1 MNYMYFICNYKHVH
15 VRLFLLLFPTFPLIS
30 LVPFIELPWDAPTN
44 ECAEYREWSNQNYF
58 FSPWSKISNEPLGTC
73 TCTCIYMYTCV
84 HVLYMYM
91 CMCMSSFTT
100 CIYVSYIYIHFYIKE
115 RGRFI
120 KESQ

>member
-1 MNYMYFICNYKHVH
+1 MNYVYFICNYKHVH

-73 TCTCIYMYTCV
+73 TCIYMTCT
-84 HVLYMYM
+84 HVYMYCTCACACHHLLHVFM
-91 CMCMSSFTT
+91 CHTFTYT
-100 CIYVSYIYIHFYIKE
+100 
-115 RGRFI
+115 FI
-120 KESQ
+120 